1 VDDTADLY
9 VALAKNASMT
19 GQVMAVGKCFYFF
32 FLGWASADPDV
43 DSGFTLR

>member
-19 GQVMAVGKCFYFF
+19 GQVMAVGKCFTSFSWVGR
-32 FLGWASADPDV
+32 LL
-43 DSGFTLR
+43 TQM